1 MPDSAIAGGDHS
13 AVFAVPERIIKAWAN
28 NDADMFADTFTED
41 GTLTL
46 PGLHLTSREEI
57 RTYMAAAY
65 AGPFKGTRVFG
76 EPIGVKYL
84 ADTAALVITRG
95 GVLAPGD
102 EEVAPEREIRA
113 TWVLSKR
120 DKEWLI
126 TSYQNTPA
134 NK

>member
-1 MPDSAIAGGDHS
+1 MSDSAVAGGDHS

-28 NDADMFADTFTED
+28 NDADMFAETFTED
-41 GTLTL
+41 GSLIL
-46 PGLHLTSREEI
+46 PGVHLTSREEI
-57 RTYMAAAY
+57 RAYMTAAY
-65 AGPFKGTRVFG
+65 AGPFRGTRVFG

-84 ADTAALVITRG
+84 GDTAAIVVTRG

-102 EEVAPEREIRA
+102 EEVAPERAIRA
-113 TWVLSKR
+113 TWVLSKQ